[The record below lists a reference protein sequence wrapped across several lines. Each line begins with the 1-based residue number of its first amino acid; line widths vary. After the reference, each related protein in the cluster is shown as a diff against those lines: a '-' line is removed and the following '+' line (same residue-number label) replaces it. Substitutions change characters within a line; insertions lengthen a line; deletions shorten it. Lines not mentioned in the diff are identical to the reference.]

1 MKFTNLKSKQA
12 LAIAALLFGVAV
24 MNVLV
29 LMPNSA
35 QTVTSMQPLG
45 TVLEFKNCESGK
57 RTLNCAVRTTT
68 HAWNTDVTGWPGDII
83 QQGDVL
89 ALRVDDTGS
98 RREQW
103 ICRNGTCR
111 SQSLCWSWM
120 PCWTKK

>member
-45 TVLEFKNCESGK
+45 TVLEVKNCESGK

-68 HAWNTDVTGWPGDII
+68 HAWNTDVTDWPGDII

-89 ALRVDDTGS
+89 ALRVDPGARQAPPFRAGKDSADGVAVLAF
-98 RREQW
+98 
-103 ICRNGTCR
+103 G
-111 SQSLCWSWM
+111 LV
-120 PCWTKK
+120 